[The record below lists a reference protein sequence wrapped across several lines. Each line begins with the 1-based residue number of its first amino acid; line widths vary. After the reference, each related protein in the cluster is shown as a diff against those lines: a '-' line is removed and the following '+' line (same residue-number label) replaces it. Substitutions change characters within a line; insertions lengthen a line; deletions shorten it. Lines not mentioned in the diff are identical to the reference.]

1 MRLQLRLA
9 FRDYEQKLQETR
21 NEREAETKR
30 VERLCAILAKKMASA
45 KAKGMSV
52 RVA

>member
-1 MRLQLRLA
+1 MRLQRRLV
-9 FRDYEQKLQETR
+9 FQGYEQKLQETR

-30 VERLCAILAKKMASA
+30 VERLSSILAKKMDSA
-45 KAKGMSV
+45 KMERLSE